1 MIIKLRQMN
10 FVFGF
15 PKQGNLISIKYDEKL
30 QISERALSNCF
41 NRNSNFMDL
50 EEKYTNRSKIFH
62 ICLIETP
69 DM

>member
-30 QISERALSNCF
+30 QISEIFF

-50 EEKYTNRSKIFH
+50 EENNTNRSKIIH